1 MAIYPE
7 ITDRAVVITGAAAG
21 IGEAAAIAFYKQGA
35 HIFFLDI
42 DQKKL
47 GISPQIVRRINEN
60 GIDPFLM
67 GSAQMGAFIAAD
79 YQRMGKLIKDVGI
92 HGE

>member
-1 MAIYPE
+1 MRWSLQVLLQVSVKRLPSRFINKAP
-7 ITDRAVVITGAAAG
+7 TS
-21 IGEAAAIAFYKQGA
+21 
-35 HIFFLDI
+35 FFWILTR
-42 DQKKL
+42 KKL

>member
-1 MAIYPE
+1 MIQIQGLRYIRPDLAYLWRWIMAIYPE

-42 DQKKL
+42 DQKKI
-47 GISPQIVRRINEN
+47 G
-60 GIDPFLM
+60 D
-67 GSAQMGAFIAAD
+67 IAANC
-79 YQRMGKLIKDVGI
+79 
-92 HGE
+92 

>member
-1 MAIYPE
+1 L
-7 ITDRAVVITGAAAG
+7 TR
-21 IGEAAAIAFYKQGA
+21 
-35 HIFFLDI
+35 
-42 DQKKL
+42 KKL

>member
-1 MAIYPE
+1 
-7 ITDRAVVITGAAAG
+7 
-21 IGEAAAIAFYKQGA
+21 
-35 HIFFLDI
+35 
-42 DQKKL
+42 
-47 GISPQIVRRINEN
+47 
-60 GIDPFLM
+60 M